1 VSLAEA
7 GLIRYFQPLYND
19 VFKLRFPGRRHTIL
33 ENLRERD
40 LMGLVVEL
48 QAQDMPLRLGSEKV
62 PYLHY
67 HLAKFLIHLDGPD
80 RDSDWTMRDHL
91 IADE

>member
-1 VSLAEA
+1 
-7 GLIRYFQPLYND
+7 
-19 VFKLRFPGRRHTIL
+19 
-33 ENLRERD
+33 
-40 LMGLVVEL
+40 MGLVVEL